1 MNKMYNPEITDLIN
15 KNFKLQSLAMSIIR
29 EYNIT
34 SDINVL
40 KNKIAKIDKQF
51 DSNRDKIKKLRG
63 EN

>member
-1 MNKMYNPEITDLIN
+1 MYNPEITDLIN